1 MIYTLGTVNSIAKQL
16 LIYFMVIFVFRNSYL
31 SLVLLLF
38 NIIFYLFAFFTL
50 FSTWKPVISRDGN
63 EEDLSEN

>member
-1 MIYTLGTVNSIAKQL
+1 
-16 LIYFMVIFVFRNSYL
+16 MVIFVFRNSNL

-50 FSTWKPVISRDGN
+50 FNTWKPIISRDGN